1 MFLVKANGLGKP
13 FLASL
18 SSRLILRRPSM
29 PSPSD
34 ADAATLSA
42 IRLPSIPRNLIRL
55 RLPVRARNNFGYG
68 FRDNQKI
75 CLGSNPEET
84 FVLTKKKIHDVDAQ

>member
-1 MFLVKANGLGKP
+1 MFIVKATDLRKP
-13 FLASL
+13 FLASP
-18 SSRLILRRPSM
+18 SSRLILRRLST

-42 IRLPSIPRNLIRL
+42 IRLPSIPSNPIRM

-68 FRDNQKI
+68 FRDNQKF

-84 FVLTKKKIHDVDAQ
+84 FVLTKKENS